1 MSEISKNMDSVFD
14 DCTENELDFDT
25 IFDQEDCLIDTVAGV
40 NESGDPVTG
49 CDDFEVMHQTADDA
63 TPKDIKDELGEGHD
77 IDNGA
82 PNPEGSEEAEV
93 QDVSVKGEVDK
104 PSEADKFI
112 GDPEEDYQD
121 AKDSAK
127 GADASDVTAT
137 IDKAVEEGMDI
148 DALLSEADGADADVE
163 RMANESDPE
172 EDQKDID
179 EVLSDEEDAAN
190 LDYEYS
196 DEDLID
202 MAING
207 TK

>member
-14 DCTENELDFDT
+14 QCTENELDFDVV
-25 IFDQEDCLIDTVAGV
+25 FDQEDCLIDTVAGV

-49 CDDFEVMHQTADDA
+49 SDDFEVMHQTADEA
-63 TPKDIKDELGEGHD
+63 TPKDIEDELGEGHD
-77 IDNGA
+77 VDNGA
-82 PNPEGSEEAEV
+82 PNPEGTEKAEV
-93 QDVSVKGEVDK
+93 EDVSVKGEVDK

-112 GDPEEDYQD
+112 GDPEEEYQD

-127 GADASDVTAT
+127 DADANDVTAT

-148 DALLSEADGADADVE
+148 DALLNESEGADADVINV
-163 RMANESDPE
+163 ADADPE
-172 EDQKDID
+172 EDQRDID
-179 EVLSDEEDAAN
+179 EVLSNDAEDEDLE
-190 LDYEYS
+190 YELS

-207 TK
+207 KSL